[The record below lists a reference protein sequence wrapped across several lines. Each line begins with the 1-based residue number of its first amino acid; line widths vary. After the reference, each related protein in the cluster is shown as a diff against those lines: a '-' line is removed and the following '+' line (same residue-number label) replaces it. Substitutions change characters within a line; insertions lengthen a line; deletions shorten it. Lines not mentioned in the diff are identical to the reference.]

1 MDITTT
7 DTDITTTAPES
18 SYRVV
23 FIFVDRFG
31 FNQRVTSETIP
42 TVGEARD
49 FATEKFAEQKP
60 DAWWITEERVVEYHD
75 CTPVPPKP
83 LYGMRRMNNEVRVF
97 TSKTAAVKY
106 NRELPPLA
114 LQYRK
119 GVLVSHDDG
128 KSWEHFA

>member
-7 DTDITTTAPES
+7 DTDITTTSPES

-42 TVGEARD
+42 TVGEA
-49 FATEKFAEQKP
+49 
-60 DAWWITEERVVEYHD
+60 HD

-119 GVLVSHDDG
+119 GVLVSHDEG
-128 KSWEHFA
+128 KTWEWFS